1 MVHRP
6 SDSRLL
12 VNLLDHEKDYSKQL
26 STLLDKSQSSLAS
39 FSAYASASA
48 PPTSQII
55 IQVAGALAGA
65 DEALRK
71 YATSLE
77 QWQEQLKSL
86 KALEDGVGNVMRDR
100 EILCVVYNLN
110 NNSLLN
116 PLSVTRLIKLSKSQK
131 PTRDSILAS
140 SSTSTLTK
148 LPEVQTST
156 KLAAAQSE
164 LQACEAHLATKE
176 RELDAMRNTAF
187 VYGLSARC
195 KALVECG
202 WTWGEMGKEGL
213 RALESME
220 GSLHTSNGNG
230 YGV

>member
-100 EILCVVYNLN
+100 EILCVVHNLN

-116 PLSVTRLIKLSKSQK
+116 PSQ
-131 PTRDSILAS
+131 RDPPYQAFQI
-140 SSTSTLTK
+140 
-148 LPEVQTST
+148 PET
-156 KLAAAQSE
+156 
-164 LQACEAHLATKE
+164 
-176 RELDAMRNTAF
+176 N
-187 VYGLSARC
+187 
-195 KALVECG
+195 
-202 WTWGEMGKEGL
+202 EGL
-213 RALESME
+213 YPRFLVDIDTHETSRSTNVDETRRCAVRVAGMRGPPRDQRARARRHAQHSLRVWAERTLQ
-220 GSLHTSNGNG
+220 GSRGMRMDVG
-230 YGV
+230 